1 MPSTSPGNP
10 TLNGQQVTLHH
21 LMNAPLVIQ
30 RRLNEL
36 VHRRMVG
43 GRLLTGRV
51 DATGSGSAIF
61 QASQPIFANDNAQRL
76 TELSEYP
83 LTDDS
88 EAAPSI
94 VSTDKWGLAGIIS
107 DEAIARNRLDAFNQ
121 KMSRLANTVVW
132 GFDSIALSAIAT
144 TVLES
149 TDAAA
154 VWGTASADP
163 LLDVMLA
170 KAAIDEE
177 DAGYEADTI
186 VATPTKWAQLVAATK
201 VLEAS
206 PREAADS
213 NVLSGNMIRFAG
225 LNILKTNHLPGGKE
239 VMVLDSQA
247 LGSVVWEDRG
257 GRGGPAGWMG
267 DPSSVAGCETR
278 VFRPEGIDGYRIE
291 VRKVQV
297 PWVQEPSAARF
308 IDGVSA

>member
-51 DATGSGSAIF
+51 DATGSGSAF

-206 PREAADS
+206 
-213 NVLSGNMIRFAG
+213 
-225 LNILKTNHLPGGKE
+225 
-239 VMVLDSQA
+239 VLDSQA